1 MTNFIV
7 PDLKITP
14 RAGGYARG
22 QDGFEHILRSAL
34 SLLVNHGSAALTL
47 RRIAAESG
55 MNVGNLN
62 YYFRSKEELIRELLN
77 AVISSYEESFDEI
90 IHEPDASAAA
100 RLENLVML
108 ILEDITTKKT
118 TRFFPE
124 LWAMA
129 NHDPFVHDRMNELY
143 ERARVSLNELI
154 AEINP
159 ALPSDEREILA
170 LFISGSMEGLTVFAG
185 YEKPWREQMPML
197 EAIARR
203 SFVHLAQTL
212 RPGELKE
219 LANLPR

>member
-14 RAGGYARG
+14 RPGGYARG

-34 SLLVNHGSAALTL
+34 SLLVNHGSTALTL

-90 IHEPDASAAA
+90 IHEPGASAEA

-108 ILEDITTKKT
+108 VLEDITTKKT

-129 NHDPFVHDRMNELY
+129 NHDPFIHDRMSELY
-143 ERARVSLNELI
+143 DRARVSLNELI

-159 ALPSDEREILA
+159 ELPGDQREILA
-170 LFISGSMEGLTVFAG
+170 LFISGSMEGMTVFAG
-185 YEKPWREQMPML
+185 YQKPWAAQMPML
-197 EAIARR
+197 QILAKK
-203 SFVHLAQTL
+203 SFVQLVKSL
-212 RPGELKE
+212 RAEDFG
-219 LANLPR
+219 AA

>member
-14 RAGGYARG
+14 RPGGYARG

-34 SLLVNHGSAALTL
+34 SLLVNHGSTALTL

-90 IHEPDASAAA
+90 IHEPGASAEA

-108 ILEDITTKKT
+108 VLEDITTKKT

-129 NHDPFVHDRMNELY
+129 NHDPFIHDRMSELY
-143 ERARVSLNELI
+143 DRARVSLNELI

-159 ALPSDEREILA
+159 ELPSDQREILA
-170 LFISGSMEGLTVFAG
+170 LFISGSMEGMTVFAG
-185 YEKPWREQMPML
+185 YQKPWAAQMPML
-197 EAIARR
+197 QILAKK
-203 SFVHLAQTL
+203 SFVQLVKSL
-212 RPGELKE
+212 RAEDFG
-219 LANLPR
+219 AA